1 MRCDKYSNIQKKI
14 KQSFDFQKVGP
25 GGGVEAGAEFAA
37 DAVGIVAG
45 TLGGEPQDIFAG
57 GVDQV
62 HDLGDAVVTVT
73 GLLIEIE
80 QGGLDRIGLND
91 VGDGHA
97 GPFIF
102 KAIAEDHPQRAQG
115 GGNDLLGAV
124 GGDIEPHAG
133 VREILRKV
141 VPEAVGLDEYAH

>member
-37 DAVGIVAG
+37 DAIGVVAG
-45 TLGGEPQDIFAG
+45 ALGGEPQDIFAG

-62 HDLGDAVVTVT
+62 HDLGDAVVTVA
-73 GLLIEIE
+73 GLLIEVE
-80 QGGLDRIGLND
+80 QGGLNGVGLHD
-91 VGDGHA
+91 VGDGHT

-102 KAIAEDHPQRAQG
+102 KTIAEDHPQGAQG
-115 GGNDLLGAV
+115 GGDNLLSAV
-124 GGDIEPHAG
+124 GGDIEPDAG
-133 VREILRKV
+133 VREVLRQV
-141 VPEAVGLDEYAH
+141 IPEAVGLDENAH